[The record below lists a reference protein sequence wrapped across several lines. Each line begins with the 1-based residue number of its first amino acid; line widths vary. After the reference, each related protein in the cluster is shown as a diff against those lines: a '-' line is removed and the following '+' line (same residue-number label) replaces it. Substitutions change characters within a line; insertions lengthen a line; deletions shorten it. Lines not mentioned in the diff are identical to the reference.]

1 MMKNRDAV
9 KKIVWSRTYH
19 EDEGA
24 EDAGGS
30 YGYAYYYHIY
40 LFSLPDRRTLRVR
53 RYTDTPDQCSLFMD
67 LKELT
72 RMQDTETLDHVHAII
87 NFLIAKE
94 GVKKVDY
101 FSAGYKSIDLTKVK
115 QNLKAFTFEERL
127 NEE

>member
-1 MMKNRDAV
+1 MASPKPI
-9 KKIVWSRTYH
+9 KKILWSRTYH
-19 EDEGA
+19 EDVGEK
-24 EDAGGS
+24 DSDGS
-30 YGYAYYYHIY
+30 YDYAYCYYIY
-40 LFSLPDRRTLRVR
+40 LFSLPDRRTLRMR

-101 FSAGYKSIDLTKVK
+101 FSGGYKSIDLTKVQ
-115 QNLKAFTFEERL
+115 QNLKAFTFEEQR
-127 NEE
+127 NEK

>member
-1 MMKNRDAV
+1 MTASKLV
-9 KKIVWSRTYH
+9 KKILWSKTYH
-19 EDEGA
+19 EDVGEKDSDGYY
-24 EDAGGS
+24 D
-30 YGYAYYYHIY
+30 YAYCYHIY

-87 NFLIAKE
+87 NFLMAKE

-101 FSAGYKSIDLTKVK
+101 FSGGYKSIDLTKVQ
-115 QNLKAFTFEERL
+115 QNLKAFTFEEQRS
-127 NEE
+127 EK

>member
-1 MMKNRDAV
+1 MASPKPI
-9 KKIVWSRTYH
+9 KKILWSRTYH
-19 EDEGA
+19 EDVGA

-40 LFSLPDRRTLRVR
+40 LFSLPERRTLRVR

-87 NFLIAKE
+87 NFLMTKE
-94 GVKKVDY
+94 GIKKVDY
-101 FSAGYKSIDLTKVK
+101 FSDGYKSIDVTKVK
-115 QNLKAFTFEERL
+115 QNLKSFTFEERL
-127 NEE
+127 GKEE